1 MQLAPCP
8 GWARPKRLLIA
19 GIALV
24 GASLIV
30 ANPATPA
37 LPNVQHRAVQLTAGE
52 ADWTQVLATAE
63 DNLTTLES
71 EAATANSDLS
81 SAISTYVS
89 GLDGQVAADF
99 ASAETGVQQAIS
111 GGWYGDDDGYVFGLF
126 EGSLTDP
133 NNGVTETGSTLQEI
147 STALD
152 QGNLFSAFAYFDTF
166 SLEAF
171 DHIVHPLL
179 DPFLVDTR
187 DSGVTTGAI
196 PGELLQ
202 TLTNVYNEFFTY
214 DNVVNFGNALLSP
227 GISFFLGL
235 TGDLDTIA
243 TDFSSGDYTQGL
255 TDLEN
260 LSSDVTGDLL
270 NGFQQTNPIDGSSE
284 PFTGLINSGSLLE
297 ELTSTWPEQLVTA
310 LGESTAPA
318 GAEAVTSSLPDL
330 FSGLLSF

>member
-1 MQLAPCP
+1 
-8 GWARPKRLLIA
+8 
-19 GIALV
+19 
-24 GASLIV
+24 
-30 ANPATPA
+30 
-37 LPNVQHRAVQLTAGE
+37 
-52 ADWTQVLATAE
+52 
-63 DNLTTLES
+63 
-71 EAATANSDLS
+71 
-81 SAISTYVS
+81 
-89 GLDGQVAADF
+89 
-99 ASAETGVQQAIS
+99 
-111 GGWYGDDDGYVFGLF
+111 
-126 EGSLTDP
+126 
-133 NNGVTETGSTLQEI
+133 VTETGSTLQEI

-179 DPFLVDTR
+179 DPFLVDTS

-214 DNVVNFGNALLSP
+214 DNVVSFGNALLSP
-227 GISFFLGL
+227 EISLFLGL

-260 LSSDVTGDLL
+260 LSSDVVGDFL
-270 NGFQQTNPIDGSSE
+270 NGFQQTNPIDGSTE